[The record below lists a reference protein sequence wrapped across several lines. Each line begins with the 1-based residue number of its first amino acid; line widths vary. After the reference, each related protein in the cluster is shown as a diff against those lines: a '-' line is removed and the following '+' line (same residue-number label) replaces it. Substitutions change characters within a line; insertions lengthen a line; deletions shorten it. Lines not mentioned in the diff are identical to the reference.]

1 MNTQDELRKTIIE
14 ALAVAQSDA
23 DTDCPMVADIRRQLA
38 DAELTSQRLQAG
50 MITREQAALE
60 GLQIIDDPQ
69 EALRLGC
76 PRELVADMLTGSN

>member
-1 MNTQDELRKTIIE
+1 VNAQDELRKTIIE
-14 ALAVAQSDA
+14 ALAVAQSGA
-23 DTDCPMVADIRRQLA
+23 DTDCPIVADIRRQLA

-76 PRELVADMLTGSN
+76 PHELVADMLTGSN

>member
-1 MNTQDELRKTIIE
+1 MSAQNELRKTIIE

-23 DTDCPMVADIRRQLA
+23 DTDCPIVADIRRQLA

-50 MITREQAALE
+50 LITREQAALE
-60 GLQIIDDPQ
+60 GLQIIDDPE

-76 PRELVADMLTGSN
+76 PIELITDMLSRSN

>member
-1 MNTQDELRKTIIE
+1 MNAQDELRKTIIE

-23 DTDCPMVADIRRQLA
+23 DTDCPIVADIRRQLA
-38 DAELTSQRLQAG
+38 DVELTSQRLQAG
-50 MITREQAALE
+50 LITREQAERE

>member
-50 MITREQAALE
+50 LITREQAARE

>member
-1 MNTQDELRKTIIE
+1 MSKQDELCKTIIE

-23 DTDCPMVADIRRQLA
+23 DTDCPIVADIRRQLA

-50 MITREQAALE
+50 LITREQAALE